1 MLCSCAQMTVAR
13 EQFKSHLKTHL
24 FQIVWPGWTS
34 HIAWK
39 KGCFE
44 FLELLVRLIFAF
56 SLAGAMNRPRAND
69 NNYQCIY
76 IYIGIYIYI
85 FMYVRIWNIVT
96 CSCVKKTPSHDR
108 VVNWSLSVKQPG
120 TLHPHCH
127 HELFHRMKRP
137 HTVPSMECHM
147 HVFYGYIKDLEIVMA
162 ALVDGERMQ
171 RSMGCEKAWWSNNL
185 SIISHNG
192 KNSWTKTTCSNWI
205 VWPHG
210 QIQIDNTASKRRRFI
225 WEHPALTTN
234 RSIDGNVMIQ
244 SRNQANVCLTW
255 QIGYVHSWT

>member
-1 MLCSCAQMTVAR
+1 
-13 EQFKSHLKTHL
+13 
-24 FQIVWPGWTS
+24 
-34 HIAWK
+34 
-39 KGCFE
+39 
-44 FLELLVRLIFAF
+44 
-56 SLAGAMNRPRAND
+56 
-69 NNYQCIY
+69 
-76 IYIGIYIYI
+76 
-85 FMYVRIWNIVT
+85 MYVHMKYSDLFL
-96 CSCVKKTPSHDR
+96 CKKISLTWPSYELDPKCQAT
-108 VVNWSLSVKQPG
+108 WDASPSLSPWTDTGWNDLILYLVWNAI
-120 TLHPHCH
+120 CMY
-127 HELFHRMKRP
+127 FRD
-137 HTVPSMECHM
+137 
-147 HVFYGYIKDLEIVMA
+147 ILEIVMA